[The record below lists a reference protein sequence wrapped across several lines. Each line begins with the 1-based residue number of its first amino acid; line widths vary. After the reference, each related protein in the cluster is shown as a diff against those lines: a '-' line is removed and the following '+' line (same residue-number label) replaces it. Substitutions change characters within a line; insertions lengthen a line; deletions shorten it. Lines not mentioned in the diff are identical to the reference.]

1 MKMYDNNNDVA
12 EQFYLFFLA
21 ASDVLLYKLEN
32 WKKKIRNTKK
42 LTNKLFERDLRSQH
56 EMSNTNANAKSNIKL
71 VKMNGQTDGRTQHK
85 ANEC

>member
-12 EQFYLFFLA
+12 EQFYFYFFLA

-32 WKKKIRNTKK
+32 WKKIRNTKK

-71 VKMNGQTDGRTQHK
+71 VKMNGQTDGRTDTAQSK
-85 ANEC
+85 